1 MPSSNK
7 IKSLINYSEK
17 YRNNGIILGLAVGT
31 GIGAAIGNI
40 ALWAAIGLAAGCS
53 FSSASKK
60 NTDFHGYSYSR
71 I

>member
-1 MPSSNK
+1 MA
-7 IKSLINYSEK
+7 LFW
-17 YRNNGIILGLAVGT
+17 GLAVGT